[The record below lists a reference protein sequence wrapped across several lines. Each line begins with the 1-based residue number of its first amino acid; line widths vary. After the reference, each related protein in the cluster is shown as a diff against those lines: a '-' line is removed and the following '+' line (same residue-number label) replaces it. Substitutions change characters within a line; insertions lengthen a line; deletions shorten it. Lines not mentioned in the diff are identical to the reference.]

1 MCVCDAPLL
10 VVLSERVRTLSAL
23 FPLTPRSATELG
35 GTRRPV
41 PRLADLTSANVDGL
55 NTDQCY
61 SLLRK
66 LNVPTKEIPK
76 FVTPRKDLLQQLLQ
90 EQEKQQAKE
99 QRLRPL
105 SSDLQ
110 SEKNRVSQLSG
121 DLLMPAGNQAANGG
135 AAPSSSRKRPRIS
148 SQSDPREKQRPA
160 QQLNGQHQPAATL
173 TSRETSSSA
182 APSSS
187 RKRMRS
193 EALAVPVPS
202 VQSGAISAQS
212 AVAGGSFSTRPS
224 PRTPSVA
231 NAVPE
236 LGAQSPGISAPSAA
250 TAFDDFYAK
259 AHAIVARLAACPS
272 IKNITADPS
281 LLVKEYI
288 RFLYIKDAMVFSPS
302 LKIDA
307 VWHRH
312 ILDTRHY
319 VDDITAL
326 CGRMVHHNP
335 AGEFDSIELKQQ
347 RYSATLASY
356 EGFFGANSLSA
367 AADIWPRVPPPTH
380 AVKPPAEEPS
390 VPENPDDDYFTVT
403 VRCVPLEGGPQSAT
417 FQVQSQTRV
426 GSLWDACQKLWGIRA
441 GRLFYVAS
449 ATTMCSSDTLRD
461 YGIPKMKFISGFLYQ
476 AAEAQQK
483 KRFFGR
489 SSYQ

>member
-1 MCVCDAPLL
+1 M
-10 VVLSERVRTLSAL
+10 
-23 FPLTPRSATELG
+23 G

-90 EQEKQQAKE
+90 EHEKQQAKE
-99 QRLRPL
+99 QRLGPL

-121 DLLMPAGNQAANGG
+121 DLLVPAGNQAANGE

-173 TSRETSSSA
+173 NSRETSSSA

-193 EALAVPVPS
+193 EALAVPAPS
-202 VQSGAISAQS
+202 VQSGAISAPS
-212 AVAGGSFSTRPS
+212 AVAGASFSTRPS
-224 PRTPSVA
+224 PRTTSVA
-231 NAVPE
+231 NSVPE
-236 LGAQSPGISAPSAA
+236 LGAQSPGISAPSAS

-259 AHAIVARLAACPS
+259 AHAIVARLAVCPS
-272 IKNITADPS
+272 IKTITVDPS
-281 LLVKEYI
+281 LLIKEYI

-335 AGEFDSIELKQQ
+335 AGEFDSVELKRQ
-347 RYSATLASY
+347 RYSATLATY

-367 AADIWPRVPPPTH
+367 AADIWPRVSPFFH
-380 AVKPPAEEPS
+380 AVKPSSEEPP
-390 VPENPDDDYFTVT
+390 VPKNPDDDSFTIT
-403 VRCVPLEGGPQSAT
+403 VRFEGYRGNPQPTALKAT
-417 FQVQSQTRV
+417 SQTRV
-426 GSLWDACQKLWGIRA
+426 GSLWDACRKLLGLRD
-441 GRLFYVAS
+441 GRFFYY
-449 ATTMCSSDTLRD
+449 ATATRMCFSDTLGV
-461 YGIPKMKFISGFLYQ
+461 YGISKDEEDLELTLQAPRSGC
-476 AAEAQQK
+476 
-483 KRFFGR
+483 
-489 SSYQ
+489 